1 VPEMRVSL
9 GAAWRQAFES
19 LSELLDAILEGTMKR
34 LFIVLIAAL
43 LFVQCAYAFEIPI
56 LGIKIF
62 EPADSAEPI
71 INEAAP
77 VIVEPTLEIQ
87 KGFENES
94 IVDTVSRT
102 IGFSKEKR
110 NITITRNG
118 QLLAV
123 IPEDSPF
130 ANIAIHDS
138 CLTPVQPYGTIDWYN
153 CEVAKQ

>member
-1 VPEMRVSL
+1 M
-9 GAAWRQAFES
+9 GAAWTES
-19 LSELLDAILEGTMKR
+19 IEDMPEMLDTFLEGTMKR

-56 LGIKIF
+56 IGIKIF
-62 EPADSAEPI
+62 EPAEPAEPI
-71 INEAAP
+71 LNEAAP

-87 KGFENES
+87 KSFANES

-110 NITITRNG
+110 NITITNFG
-118 QLLAV
+118 TVLAI

-130 ANIAIHDS
+130 ANIRIHES
-138 CLTPVQPYGTIDWYN
+138 CLSPVQQYGTMDWYN

>member
-1 VPEMRVSL
+1 MVSEIE
-9 GAAWRQAFES
+9 AETETMP
-19 LSELLDAILEGTMKR
+19 ELLDTALEDKMKR
-34 LFIVLIAAL
+34 LFLVLIAAL
-43 LFVQCAYAFEIPI
+43 LFVQCAYALEIPI

-62 EPADSAEPI
+62 EPAEPAEPI

-110 NITITRNG
+110 NITITHFG
-118 QLLAV
+118 TVLAI

-130 ANIAIHDS
+130 ANIKVHES
-138 CLTPVQPYGTIDWYN
+138 CLTPTQQYGTWEWYN
-153 CEVAKQ
+153 CEVNKQ